1 MYMYVSSIRG
11 GSLFCRS
18 NLLGYL
24 RYWTRKGIQRVI
36 GTFNLIYESLFSLL
50 VIVIYWPGGN
60 RREERKGWSMLAKI
74 AGRLGTIFPPKEKQS
89 WESIESFSL
98 FSFHF
103 RRASRSYLYNCAT
116 RNVSLKARLWRSTR
130 RVRQEGEECGTIDI
144 STRR

>member
-1 MYMYVSSIRG
+1 MYVSSIRG

-60 RREERKGWSMLAKI
+60 RREERKG
-74 AGRLGTIFPPKEKQS
+74 
-89 WESIESFSL
+89 
-98 FSFHF
+98 
-103 RRASRSYLYNCAT
+103 
-116 RNVSLKARLWRSTR
+116 
-130 RVRQEGEECGTIDI
+130 
-144 STRR
+144 